1 MAKKISPEEA
11 YREAVIRIQNA
22 TENGAITLDLGG
34 IGLTIIPNDIIKC
47 TGHLKELNLN
57 VNSIVDTSVLS
68 KLKHLTA
75 LSLSNNQIS
84 DISAL
89 SKLKNLT
96 ELYLYDNP
104 ISDITPLSKLK
115 NLTELSLSNNQ
126 ISDITPLSNLHNLTA
141 LLLYNNE
148 ISDITALSKL
158 QNLTRLDLDGNQISD
173 ITPLSNLHNLTKL
186 YLNNN
191 RISDITPLSN
201 LHNLGALYLHKNQ
214 ISDISKLSALQ
225 NLMVLYLM
233 ENQISDITP
242 LSSLKNLTELYLS
255 SNQISDIT
263 PLSKLKNL
271 TELYLYDN
279 QISDVTALSSLQ
291 EITNLDLFNNQIS
304 DVPRSF
310 FERENLEYNFDNNP
324 LLSPPLEVLLAGRDA
339 VLDYFAKLDAEGTD
353 KLYEAKLIVVGEP
366 GAGKTTFCR
375 KLEDTNTA
383 LPEEKESTK
392 GIDIAAYKFTD
403 GGGKQMQ
410 LNVWDFGGQ
419 EIYHQTHQFFL
430 THKSLY
436 ILLSDNRRQDT
447 DFNWWLETIQA
458 FGGGSP
464 IVIVQNERGDRVVD
478 LPIKEITER
487 YKQVKQA
494 QAVNFATNRGV
505 DDLRNIVKELA
516 CRLEHIGEDLPKSWV
531 KIRKELVELANE
543 KDCITIDHYKQ
554 LCAKYGI
561 SNEAEAM
568 RLCTVYHNLGVL
580 LHFGDNAALKHLV
593 ILRNEWATDAVYKMI
608 DDRKVTDSKGRFDFS
623 DCLRVWNEPRH
634 SGKQHELL
642 AMMLKFDLCYRLQ
655 DKEEYLLPQLLPADQ
670 PKYEWDETNNLQVTY
685 RYEEYMPK
693 GLVNRLMAR
702 LNWYADIERS
712 WKTGAVFTKLGATA
726 EVREPFGKKEIT
738 VRISGTNQRDLLLF
752 IDEELERI
760 HRTFARIV
768 VKKLLGCICSQCMSC
783 ADKQQYDYDKLINRY
798 NAGKQKIECGKSY
811 EDVDV
816 LAMIS
821 NTFPMGVA
829 TMFDLS
835 GKSEHSFLLF
845 RDKLADSKKK
855 RMFISYSKADIY
867 YRERLTKYIQ
877 QLERNDFVSYW
888 SDKDLVAGEEWDER
902 IKTELE
908 QADIILFLCSQD
920 MLSTDYIQRV
930 ELKRAFE
937 RAKKGEAI
945 AVPIIVKPCTWTDDK
960 QLPTVTALPTKAV
973 PVIDKSWGDIDYAY
987 MDIYEGLKKLIGD
1000 MDKKQSRDWM
1010 VR

>member
-1 MAKKISPEEA
+1 MAIHTPEEG
-11 YREAVIRIQNA
+11 YKEAVNRINKA
-22 TENGAITLDLGG
+22 VTNSDEDLELMGL
-34 IGLTIIPNDIIKC
+34 GLTTIPSEIVKC
-47 TGHLKELNLN
+47 AGHLKNL
-57 VNSIVDTSVLS
+57 D
-68 KLKHLTA
+68 
-75 LSLSNNQIS
+75 LSN
-84 DISAL
+84 
-89 SKLKNLT
+89 
-96 ELYLYDNP
+96 
-104 ISDITPLSKLK
+104 
-115 NLTELSLSNNQ
+115 
-126 ISDITPLSNLHNLTA
+126 
-141 LLLYNNE
+141 
-148 ISDITALSKL
+148 
-158 QNLTRLDLDGNQISD
+158 
-173 ITPLSNLHNLTKL
+173 
-186 YLNNN
+186 
-191 RISDITPLSN
+191 
-201 LHNLGALYLHKNQ
+201 
-214 ISDISKLSALQ
+214 
-225 NLMVLYLM
+225 
-233 ENQISDITP
+233 
-242 LSSLKNLTELYLS
+242 
-255 SNQISDIT
+255 
-263 PLSKLKNL
+263 
-271 TELYLYDN
+271 N
-279 QISDVTALSSLQ
+279 QISDVTALSNLQ
-291 EITNLDLFNNQIS
+291 NLTYLDLFNNQIS
-304 DVPRSF
+304 DITALGKIQNLTHLYLNNNQISDITALSTLKNLTNLFLNNNQISDITALSKIQNLTYLNLSQNQISDIAALSTLQSLTNLYLYNNQISDITALSTLKNLTDLNLTANQISDISVLSNLQNLTDLDIDKNEIRDIGELSKLRNLGWLSLDNNQISDITALSTLQNLTNLFLNNNQISDIPSSF
-310 FERENLEYNFDNNP
+310 FVRENIHYSFYNNP
-324 LLSPPLEVLLAGRDA
+324 LKSPPMEVLEAGRKT
-339 VLDYFAKLDAEGTD
+339 VLDYFAKLDSEGTD

-375 KLEDTNTA
+375 KLHNTAAA
-383 LPEEKESTK
+383 LPEEKESTM
-392 GIDIAAYKFTD
+392 GIDIATYKFTD

-505 DDLRNIVKELA
+505 DDLRNIVKKLA

-531 KIRKELVELANE
+531 EIRKELVVLANE

-554 LCAKYGI
+554 LCAKHGI

-670 PKYEWDETNNLQVTY
+670 PKYDWDETNNLQVTY

-768 VKKLLGCICSQCMSC
+768 VKKLLGCICSQCMSS
-783 ADKQQYDYDKLINRY
+783 ADKQQYDYDKLVNRY

-816 LAMIS
+816 LTMIS

-835 GKSEHSFLLF
+835 GKSVHSQLLYKSKQS
-845 RDKLADSKKK
+845 DDKKK
-855 RMFISYSKADIY
+855 RIFISYSKADLY
-867 YRERLTKYIQ
+867 YRDRLIKYIQ
-877 QLERNDFVSYW
+877 QLERNELISYW
-888 SDKDLVAGEEWDER
+888 TDKDLIAGEPWDER

-945 AVPIIVKPCTWTDDK
+945 AVPIILKPCTWTDDK

-987 MDIYEGLKKLIGD
+987 MDIYEGLKKLIED
-1000 MDKKQSRDWM
+1000 MDKKRSKDWT